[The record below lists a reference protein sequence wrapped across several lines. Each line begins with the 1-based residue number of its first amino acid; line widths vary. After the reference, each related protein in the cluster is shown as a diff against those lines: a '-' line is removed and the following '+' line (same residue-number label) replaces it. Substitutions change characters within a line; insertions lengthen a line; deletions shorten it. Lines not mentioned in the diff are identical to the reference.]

1 MHEAPKDF
9 KEDNC
14 ANDGDKGNNEAG
26 LIEKDK
32 IKEIVSK
39 GNNKG
44 GNHDANNSKEKSGAE
59 QI

>member
-1 MHEAPKDF
+1 LHEAPKDF
-9 KEDNC
+9 EKDNC
-14 ANDGDKGNNEAG
+14 ANDGDKGDNEAG

-32 IKEIVSK
+32 IKKIMSK

-44 GNHDANNSKEKSGAE
+44 SNHDANNSKEKSGAE